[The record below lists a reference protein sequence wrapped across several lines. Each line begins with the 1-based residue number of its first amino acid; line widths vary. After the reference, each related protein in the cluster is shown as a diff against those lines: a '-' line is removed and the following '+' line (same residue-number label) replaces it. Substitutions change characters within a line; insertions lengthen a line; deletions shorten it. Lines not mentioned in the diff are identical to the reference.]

1 MSGRV
6 TDATTGDPLPYV
18 ALRGVNIR
26 LGAVTDFDGYYTITT
41 SEPID
46 SLMAT
51 YMGYTNVK
59 KAVVLNQK
67 QLVDFS
73 LEETASTLQEFVVR
87 PGGINPAV
95 IIMKRAQK
103 RKKEYSP
110 EKIEYYEYDGY
121 NKVQLAVDNVSD
133 KFKKRKKL

>member
-1 MSGRV
+1 MKHLLAILFTFVLSTAAWSQTTISGRI

-67 QLVDFS
+67 QLIDFS

-95 IIMKRAQK
+95 IIMKRVQP
-103 RKKEYSP
+103 RKNR
-110 EKIEYYEYDGY
+110 I
-121 NKVQLAVDNVSD
+121 L
-133 KFKKRKKL
+133 